1 MHFGD
6 VASFR
11 VRTGAIN
18 VSTAFAVGSG
28 GSVIPRLPLAAL
40 ELSQNML
47 WHSCNCTLLTI
58 M

>member
-1 MHFGD
+1 MLHPLGFKP
-6 VASFR
+6 
-11 VRTGAIN
+11 GAIN

-28 GSVIPRLPLAAL
+28 GSVIPQLPLAAL

-47 WHSCNCTLLTI
+47 WHSCDCTLLTI